1 MHETSPRPALAL
13 WPPDDTEESVLG
25 THYHQDTIT
34 NARTGINEVAVA
46 LAGEGGE
53 PPFRAG
59 GQTLITGLRRP
70 DGSAYPVLPDVF
82 VYPYAFDMDLPSM
95 SLRAHGPP
103 SLAVEVLSP
112 WTWRADVDMKAGK
125 GWTYADAGIREYLIL
140 DPAGRYLGAQG
151 QGWQLEG
158 GRYVPWLPDGR
169 GRWASALGFG
179 LGFEGLL
186 LVVSLAD
193 GRAVPRE
200 GRILRSLAESR
211 ASGLAEG
218 EARGLTEGEARGLAE
233 GLLVGRSMLV
243 RLLGVRFG
251 ALPAALEAR
260 LLALTNLASVDALAD
275 EALSAP
281 SLDAFAV
288 AFERAAG

>member
-112 WTWRADVDMKAGK
+112 WTWRADVDMTAGK
-125 GWTYADAGIREYLIL
+125 SWTYADARIREYLIL

-211 ASGLAEG
+211 ASGLTEG

-243 RLLGVRFG
+243 RLLAVRFG
-251 ALPAALEAR
+251 ALPAVLEAR
-260 LLALTNLASVDALAD
+260 LLALTNLTSVDALAD
-275 EALSAP
+275 EALSAT

-288 AFERAAG
+288 ALERVAG

>member
-200 GRILRSLAESR
+200 GRILRSMAESR
-211 ASGLAEG
+211 ARGLAEG

-243 RLLGVRFG
+243 RLLAVRFG

-260 LLALTNLASVDALAD
+260 LLVLADLASVDALAD
-275 EALSAP
+275 VALTAP
-281 SLDAFAV
+281 SLDAFAAALERV
-288 AFERAAG
+288 AG